1 MSLSKLAI
9 ALINRYQ
16 RKGGSKH
23 YFNLECNFTPTC
35 SEYTKQAIDHYGL
48 FTGTWLG
55 LKRIIR
61 CSEPDCASISHDPL
75 HKEK

>member
-1 MSLSKLAI
+1 MSLSKHAI

-35 SEYTKQAIDHYGL
+35 SEYTKQAIEHYGL
-48 FTGTWLG
+48 LSGCKFGF
-55 LKRIIR
+55 KRIMR
-61 CSEPDCASISHDPL
+61 CSEPDCVSISHDPL